1 MPHKNVKCKEKKL
14 TAEKSSSQQKN
25 EGGMLKK
32 VAKKGGVYFVSS
44 VLIKVLQVI
53 ILPLVTRYIDTR
65 NYGILEVVNA
75 IRMVMPSLISLCL
88 DAAYY
93 RFYYKYNNDEKML
106 RRFISSYFWLIVG
119 WGTILIVIS
128 IIVSLFYL
136 NANSLDYLFYPFM
149 TLTMMGILLYQ
160 LSFIGNAF
168 QLQNLKAEFVGL
180 VNIVYYLILNGI
192 FLFLLIAVE
201 MKAEAKIYGMFAADG
216 FYFLIYLWV
225 LLRKKLIVFEF
236 DFKIILEGLK
246 YSLPLIPS
254 QLCLWITLL
263 SDKLVVGAYKGFAE
277 TGVYS
282 IGYSLAQ
289 MVAVFSGAVF
299 LAYKPIMYESFSE
312 SDKTGGEKV
321 SCFLPIY
328 YFACLWIVVGISV
341 LGREAISILT
351 ESSYHNAF
359 IFVPIV
365 ALAYLFQSW
374 YRPFNEILNF
384 YKKTVLVSIG
394 SIIQGVANL
403 LLNILLVPKF
413 GAMGASWATFASLL
427 LLGLF
432 VFIWAQKIHP
442 IRICYFRLAAITA
455 LAAVCWATL
464 SFWNDALFS
473 LGLIWSIVIKFTVI
487 CIFAVL
493 TFLFK
498 ILNLKDLK
506 S

>member
-1 MPHKNVKCKEKKL
+1 MAVEKNDSQ
-14 TAEKSSSQQKN
+14 EKS
-25 EGGMLKK
+25 EGGILKK

-44 VLIKVLQVI
+44 ILIKVLQVI

-106 RRFISSYFWLIVG
+106 RRFISSYFWLIVI
-119 WGTILIVIS
+119 WGTILIIVS
-128 IIVSLFYL
+128 IIISFFYL
-136 NANSLDYLFYPFM
+136 NANSLDYLFHPFM

-180 VNIVYYLILNGI
+180 VNIIYYVILNGI
-192 FLFLLIAVE
+192 FLFLMIAVK
-201 MKAEAKIYGMFAADG
+201 MKAEAKIYGIFAADC
-216 FYFLIYLWV
+216 FYFLIYLFV
-225 LLRKKLIVFEF
+225 LLRKKFIVFEF
-236 DFKIILEGLK
+236 DFQIILEGLK

-254 QLCLWITLL
+254 QLCSWITLL

-289 MVAVFSGAVF
+289 MVAVFSGAIF
-299 LAYKPIMYESFSE
+299 LAYKPIMYEGFSDDDE
-312 SDKTGGEKV
+312 KGGDKV
-321 SCFLPIY
+321 SNFLPIY

-341 LGREAISILT
+341 LGREAIVILT
-351 ESSYHNAF
+351 ESSYHGAF
-359 IFVPIV
+359 VFVPIV
-365 ALAYLFQSW
+365 ALAYLFQAW
-374 YRPFNEILNF
+374 YRPFNEVLNF
-384 YKKTVLVSIG
+384 YKKTVLVAIG
-394 SIIQGVANL
+394 SIIQGTANL
-403 LLNILLVPKF
+403 LLNILLVPRF
-413 GAMGASWATFASLL
+413 GPMGASWATFVSLL

-432 VFIWAQKIHP
+432 VFIWAQKVHP
-442 IRICYFRLAAITA
+442 IRICYFRLAAITL
-455 LAAVCWATL
+455 LAAICWIIL
-464 SFWNDALFS
+464 SFFGGAIFS
-473 LGLIWSIVIKFTVI
+473 LGLVWSILIKCAVI
-487 CIFAVL
+487 CVFVIL

-498 ILNLKDLK
+498 ILQLKDFK
-506 S
+506 K